1 MNTEVH
7 HPLELSHINVQQ
19 GQAFDRDRNRINID
33 VISKKWFASVS
44 GNLLTLPSGWKA
56 RETRSS
62 TKNRIFTVTDNYG
75 DLRARVLFATVRVF
89 DDNQPVLCG
98 RLVIL
103 NRYVIKPA
111 AGTDNACF
119 IMDNKMS
126 TSARITRSVSVKEK
140 LVAFLNKNFPHH
152 TDPFAYW

>member
-7 HPLELSHINVQQ
+7 HPLELNQINIQQ

-33 VISKKWFASVS
+33 VISKKWFAEAS

-56 RETRSS
+56 LESKSS
-62 TKNRIFTVTDNYG
+62 TKNRIFIVTDNYG
-75 DLRARVLFATVRVF
+75 DLRARVLFATIRMF
-89 DDNQPVLCG
+89 DERPVLCG

-111 AGTDNACF
+111 SGSETAHF

-126 TSARITRSVSVKEK
+126 TAARITRSVSVKEK
-140 LVAFLNKNFPHH
+140 LVAFLDKNFPHH
-152 TDPFAYW
+152 RNPFAYW